1 MPISFN
7 NLLNGLGLRS
17 TPPAPSNDRPATAA
31 PSTSAPASVD
41 TPAVSAPAV
50 GTVANPT
57 DVQKTLAT
65 DAIATA
71 AIPRPAPQPLTTQ
84 QQAVSELRALIKD
97 GKLTAMLAA
106 EAKTGK
112 LTSPEAEKIFA
123 ALPTLT
129 AATTAKDL
137 LDLGLISKVPEGLNE
152 MYATAPKYFVGRQV
166 LVSVPVDT
174 DFKTPATFHTYKEG
188 GEKRVTH
195 RAYVVGEAGGQ
206 FKVLVDGKTEPVL
219 IAKSEIYRLNEGQ
232 QIAGKS
238 GQAYGAKVD
247 YAQDAIMKAKV
258 CAALVKL
265 DDLIGK
271 LDFRTH
277 DPELVK
283 AALAKVPAPATGT
296 LALSGAGKMV
306 DVSTTSQDGV
316 GALSSNIA
324 KPLRA
329 LLEALGQDVGK
340 QATWNS
346 WSGSQGKVGPM
357 VQRILNTLVDGSGHA
372 KDLGALD
379 WTKLAGDLQVAIKKD
394 ATLVHQREALKT
406 VHGEI
411 QMKHPRDWGA
421 ENFGTQYRG
430 DEAGKLANGGIGVCN
445 VQASVLFAM
454 LQPMKHVLGYDTQLE
469 MGACIK
475 PRAGRDGK
483 MQESPPHGWV
493 MVGMWPSGERYVSD
507 RTWHHPCLALDY
519 AFSPSGDRRHIAWDN
534 KVAQSTTVTSKQ
546 IDMSGTFLGAKP
558 VPVTNHADH
567 GRPDH

>member
-1 MPISFN
+1 MPSLFS
-7 NLLNGLGLRS
+7 NLLSAIGLRR
-17 TPPAPSNDRPATAA
+17 TPPPP
-31 PSTSAPASVD
+31 SAPAAAGSAPDVSA
-41 TPAVSAPAV
+41 PAVSAPAV

-57 DVQKTLAT
+57 DVQKALAT
-65 DAIATA
+65 DAIATTS
-71 AIPRPAPQPLTTQ
+71 IPRPAPPPLTTQ
-84 QQAVSELRALIKD
+84 QQAVSELRALVKD
-97 GKLTAMLAA
+97 GKLASMLAA

-112 LTSPEAEKIFA
+112 LTNPEAEKIFA

-137 LDLGLISKVPEGLNE
+137 LDLGLISKIPEGLTE
-152 MYATAPKYFVGRQV
+152 MYATAPRYFVGRQV
-166 LVSVPVDT
+166 LVNVPVDT

-195 RAYVVGEAGGQ
+195 RAYVVGESGGQ
-206 FKVLVDGKTEPVL
+206 FKVLVDGKTDPIL
-219 IAKSEIYRLNEGQ
+219 IPKSEIYRLNEGQ

-247 YAQDAIMKAKV
+247 YANDPIMKAKI

-271 LDFRTH
+271 LDFRTS

-283 AALAKVPAPATGT
+283 AALAKVPAPTQGT
-296 LALSGAGKMV
+296 LAMSGAGKMV

-324 KPLRA
+324 KPLKA

-340 QATWNS
+340 EVTWNS
-346 WSGSQGKVGPM
+346 WSGSKGKVGPM
-357 VQRILNTLVDGSGHA
+357 VQRILNTLVDGNGHA
-372 KDLGALD
+372 KDLAQLD
-379 WTKLAGDLQVAIKKD
+379 WPKLAGDLQVAIKKD
-394 ATLVHQREALKT
+394 ATLVLQREALKT

-411 QMKHPRDWGA
+411 EMKHPRDYGA
-421 ENFGTQYRG
+421 DAFGTQYRG

-454 LQPMKHVLGYDTQLE
+454 LQPMKQVLGYDTQLE

-475 PRAGRDGK
+475 PRPDRQG
-483 MQESPPHGWV
+483 QIQQSPPHGWV

-519 AFSPSGDRRHIAWDN
+519 AFSPSGDRRHVAWDN

-558 VPVTNHADH
+558 VPITNATDH